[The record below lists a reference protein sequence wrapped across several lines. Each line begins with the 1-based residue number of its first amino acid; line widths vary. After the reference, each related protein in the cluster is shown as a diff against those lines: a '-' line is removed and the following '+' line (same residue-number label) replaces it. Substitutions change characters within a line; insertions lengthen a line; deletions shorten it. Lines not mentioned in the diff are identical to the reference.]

1 MVCLV
6 KPIKLSKSIEN
17 FITLIQVM
25 LLQGLSGMGKLGGY
39 SRLMRPV
46 NCLMMGFAVVVG
58 AALAAPNM
66 ISVSWL
72 RLAYGMV
79 TGFMLTAASM
89 TMNDYYD
96 REIDAV
102 NEPERPIPSGLIKP
116 KQALAFASVLTV
128 IGFANAYLTN
138 ISCFLIAIL
147 AWIIFVTYTTVGK
160 RSGLPGNFLV
170 SACVAIPFIY
180 GSVAIVDEVKLNVL
194 ISASIAFLSITGREI
209 TKGIVDVEGDRTANV
224 KTMAVRFGQ
233 KTAAKSAAIFYTLAI
248 LLSPIPWLLN
258 LVSYWYIPL
267 VIVTD
272 FGLAASSLLLLKD
285 YSRKN
290 ARKVK
295 NVVLLWLFIGL
306 LAFIAGAIT

>member
-25 LLQGLSGMGKLGGY
+25 LLQGLSRMERLGGY

-116 KQALAFASVLTV
+116 KEALAFASVLTV

-138 ISCFLIAIL
+138 ISCFLIAII

-180 GSVAIVDEVKLNVL
+180 GSVAIVNEVELNVL
-194 ISASIAFLSITGREI
+194 IFASIAFLSNTGREI
-209 TKGIVDVEGDRTANV
+209 TKGIVDIQGDRTQNV
-224 KTMAVRFGQ
+224 KTLAVRFGE
-233 KTAAKSAAIFYTLAI
+233 KTAALSAVIFYILAV

-258 LVSYWYIPL
+258 LVSFWFVPF
-267 VIVTD
+267 VIITD
-272 FGLAASSLLLLKD
+272 FGLAVSSLRLLGD
-285 YSRKN
+285 YSREN
-290 ARKVK
+290 ARKIK
-295 NVVLLWLFIGL
+295 NTILLWFIIGL
-306 LAFIAGAIT
+306 LAFVAGAML